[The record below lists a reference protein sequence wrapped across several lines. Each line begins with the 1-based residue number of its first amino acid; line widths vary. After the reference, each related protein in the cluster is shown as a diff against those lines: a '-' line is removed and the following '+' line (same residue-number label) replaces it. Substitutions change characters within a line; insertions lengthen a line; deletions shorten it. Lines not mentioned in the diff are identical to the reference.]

1 MKSKSDTI
9 DIREDILDT
18 AQVIMSSKGFSGVGL
33 TEILSSVGVPKGS
46 FYHYFSSKE
55 AFGEALLQRYF
66 DNYLADMD
74 VTFGQ
79 VGQTSSERLQ
89 KYWQNWLETQTT
101 LDPQSKCLVVKLA
114 AEVADLSEGMRHVL
128 LQGTSQ
134 IIARIAEVIEQ
145 GVTDG
150 SLKIEEN
157 PKHLAETLYHCWLG
171 ASLLAKITKD
181 DVPLITAMQTTKTL
195 LNTPA

>member
-1 MKSKSDTI
+1 MKSKPDTI

>member
-134 IIARIAEVIEQ
+134 IIARIAEVVEQ
-145 GVTDG
+145 GAADG
-150 SLKIEEN
+150 SLKIDEN

-181 DVPLITAMQTTKTL
+181 EGPLITAMQTTKNL

>member
-1 MKSKSDTI
+1 MKSKPDTI

-18 AQVIMSSKGFSGVGL
+18 AQVIMSTKGFSGVGL
-33 TEILSSVGVPKGS
+33 TEILSSAGVPKGS

-55 AFGEALLQRYF
+55 AFGEALLRRYF

-74 VTFGQ
+74 VMFGQ
-79 VGQTSSERLQ
+79 LGQTGSERLQ

-134 IIARIAEVIEQ
+134 IIARIAEIIEQ
-145 GVTDG
+145 GAADG
-150 SLKIEEN
+150 SLKIDET

-181 DVPLITAMQTTKTL
+181 DAPLMTAMQTTRNL